1 MQLSNP
7 ARLFARGS
15 ASREAAAM
23 NADASPRAFS
33 AVERM
38 LALRY
43 LRARGKDSVIS
54 AIAIFSFI
62 GVMLGVATLII
73 VMSVMGG
80 FRKELYAKFLGFNGH
95 VLIYPIES
103 GLTDYKDVVARL
115 VNVPGVVSAKGFIE
129 GQALISSPAGA
140 AFAQV
145 RGIAGSD
152 LEKVPGVVNNIRS
165 GGLEDFD
172 GAPDIVIGQR
182 LANQLGVSVGDKVTL
197 IQPRGATTPMGVVPR
212 LKAYTVVAEFEV
224 GMSILDSSNVFIPF
238 EEADNFFDKNGEAS
252 VIEVFLD
259 DPDRI
264 DEMRPII
271 EKAAGR
277 PVLLTDWRQS
287 NRTFFSALAV
297 ERNVMFLILMLIV
310 IVAALN
316 IVSGMIML
324 VKDKGSAIAILR
336 TMGATQ
342 GAIMRVF
349 LMTGGAIGVL
359 GTLAGFLL
367 GLLVTLNVESIRQ
380 FLSRLTSTAL
390 FSPELY
396 FLSQLPAELDWHEV
410 TTITAT
416 AFVLSVLATLYP
428 AWKAASLDPVEQL
441 RRG

>member
-1 MQLSNP
+1 M
-7 ARLFARGS
+7 S
-15 ASREAAAM
+15 A
-23 NADASPRAFS
+23 DTSPRPFS

-95 VLIYPIES
+95 FLIHPIES
-103 GLTDYKDVVARL
+103 PLNDYKDVVERL
-115 VNVPGVVSAKGFIE
+115 SKVPGVASAKGFIE
-129 GQALISSPAGA
+129 GEALISSPGGA
-140 AFAQV
+140 AFALV
-145 RGIAGSD
+145 RGMAGAD
-152 LEKVPGVVNNIRS
+152 LAKVPGVANNLRIGS
-165 GGLEDFD
+165 LDEFD
-172 GAPDIVIGQR
+172 AGPDIVIGRR
-182 LANQLGVSVGDKVTL
+182 LASQLGVGIGDKVTL

-212 LKAYTVVAEFEV
+212 LKAFTVVAEFEI
-224 GMSILDSSNVFIPF
+224 GMSLLDSSNVFIPF
-238 EEADNFFDKNGEAS
+238 VEADNFFDKGGEAS

-277 PVLLTDWRQS
+277 PVLITDWRQS

-342 GAIMRVF
+342 GTILRVF

-359 GTLAGFLL
+359 GTVAGFAL
-367 GLLVTLNVESIRQ
+367 GVVITLNVESIRQ
-380 FLSRLTSTAL
+380 FLSRLTSTQL

-396 FLSQLPAELDWHEV
+396 FLSQLPAVLDWHEV
-410 TTITAT
+410 ATITLT
-416 AFVLSVLATLYP
+416 AFVLSLLATLYP

>member
-1 MQLSNP
+1 L
-7 ARLFARGS
+7 
-15 ASREAAAM
+15 REASIVSVTA
-23 NADASPRAFS
+23 ASPPAFS
-33 AVERM
+33 AIERM

-95 VLIYPIES
+95 FLIHPLDS
-103 GLTDYKDVVARL
+103 PLTDHKDVVERL
-115 VNVPGVVSAKGFIE
+115 AKVPGVASAKAFIE
-129 GQALISSPAGA
+129 GEALISSQGGA
-140 AFAQV
+140 AFALV
-145 RGIAGSD
+145 RGMTGAD
-152 LEKVPGVVNNIRS
+152 LAKVPGVAKNMRA

-172 GAPDIVIGQR
+172 AGPDIVIGKR
-182 LANQLGVSVGDKVTL
+182 LADQLGVGIGDKVTL

-212 LKAYTVVAEFEV
+212 LKAFSVVGEFEV

-238 EEADNFFDKNGEAS
+238 EEANNFYDKNGEAS

-259 DPDRI
+259 EPDRI

-271 EKAAGR
+271 EKAAER
-277 PVLLTDWRQS
+277 PVLITDWRQS

-342 GAIMRVF
+342 GTILRVF

-359 GTLAGFLL
+359 GTLAGFVL
-367 GLLVTLNVESIRQ
+367 GVVFTLNVESIRQ
-380 FLSRLTSTAL
+380 FLSWLTSSQI
-390 FSPELY
+390 FPPELY
-396 FLSQLPAELDWHEV
+396 FLSQLPAVLDWHEV
-410 TTITAT
+410 ATITLT
-416 AFVLSVLATLYP
+416 AFTLSVLATLYP

>member
-1 MQLSNP
+1 MMEAESRPSRSRPEEP
-7 ARLFARGS
+7 ATVS
-15 ASREAAAM
+15 
-23 NADASPRAFS
+23 DASHPRAFS

-80 FRKELYAKFLGFNGH
+80 FRMELYAKFLGFNGH
-95 VLIYPIES
+95 FFVHPTDTP
-103 GLTDYKDVVARL
+103 LTDYKEVVERL
-115 VNVPGVVSAKGFIE
+115 LKVPGVVSAKGFIE
-129 GQALISSPAGA
+129 GEGLISSPGGA

-145 RGIAGSD
+145 RGMSEAD
-152 LEKVPGVVNNIRS
+152 LEKVPGVTKNLRPQ
-165 GGLEDFD
+165 GGLEGFD
-172 GAPDIVIGQR
+172 GGADIVVGKR
-182 LANQLGVSVGDKVTL
+182 LADQLGVGIGDKVTL

-212 LKAYTVVAEFEV
+212 LTAFTVIAEYDL
-224 GMSILDSSNVFIPF
+224 GMALIDSSNVFIPF
-238 EEADNFFDKNGEAS
+238 GEADNFFDKNGEATA
-252 VIEVFLD
+252 IEVFID
-259 DPDRI
+259 NPDRT
-264 DEMRPII
+264 DEMRPLI
-271 EKAAGR
+271 EQASGR
-277 PVLLTDWRQS
+277 QVLITDWRQS
-287 NRTFFSALAV
+287 NRVFFSALAV

-310 IVAALN
+310 VVAALN

-342 GAIMRVF
+342 SAIMRVF

-359 GTLAGFLL
+359 GTFAGFLL
-367 GLLVTLNVESIRQ
+367 GVVITLNVESIRQ
-380 FLSRLTSTAL
+380 FLSRLTSTQL
-390 FSPELY
+390 FPPELY

-410 TTITAT
+410 MTITLT

>member
-1 MQLSNP
+1 MSEFSP
-7 ARLFARGS
+7 
-15 ASREAAAM
+15 
-23 NADASPRAFS
+23 PRAFS
-33 AVERM
+33 AIERM

-73 VMSVMGG
+73 VMSVMNG
-80 FRKELYAKFLGFNGH
+80 FRKELYAKFLGLNGH
-95 VLIYPIES
+95 VLIHPIES
-103 GLTDYKDVVARL
+103 PLTDYKDVVARL
-115 VNVPGVVSAKGFIE
+115 LQTPGVVSAKGFIE
-129 GQALISSPAGA
+129 GEGLASSPAGA
-140 AFAQV
+140 AFALV
-145 RGIAGSD
+145 RGMSGAD
-152 LEKVPGVVNNIRS
+152 LEKVPGVASNIRS
-165 GGLEDFD
+165 GGLQDFD
-172 GAPDIVIGQR
+172 DAPDIVIGAR
-182 LANQLGVSVGDKVTL
+182 LASQLGVGVGDKVTL
-197 IQPRGATTPMGVVPR
+197 IAPRGATTPMGVVPR
-212 LKAYTVVAEFEV
+212 LKAYTVVAIFEI
-224 GMSILDSSNVFIPF
+224 GMSLLDSSNVFIPF
-238 EEADNFFDKNGEAS
+238 QEADNFFDKNGEAS
-252 VIEVFLD
+252 VIEVFID

-287 NRTFFSALAV
+287 NRPFFSALAV

-310 IVAALN
+310 VVAALN

-324 VKDKGSAIAILR
+324 VKDKGTAIAILR

-342 GAIMRVF
+342 GTILRVF
-349 LMTGGAIGVL
+349 LLTGGAIGVV
-359 GTLAGFLL
+359 GTIAGFGL
-367 GLLVTLNVESIRQ
+367 GLLITLNVEAIRQ
-380 FLSRLTSTAL
+380 FLSRLTSTPL

-410 TTITAT
+410 ATITVT
-416 AFVLSVLATLYP
+416 AFVLSLLATLYP